1 MELDLATAQ
10 AICVTLRGVSD
21 RLRDTLA
28 KKLKSQIAEGG
39 HRSLDRS
46 GASIQA
52 EALQLGLLMHGMP
65 GVDVDAILALRPAL
79 AAAMRRTSLN

>member
-46 GASIQA
+46 GQSIQA
-52 EALQLGLLMHGMP
+52 EALQLGLLMPGMP
-65 GVDVDAILALRPAL
+65 CISSPSCSASA
-79 AAAMRRTSLN
+79 